1 MSSFSTYLEQEIV
14 NFLKGTNVD
23 TAPTSLLLALSTADP
38 VDDKSGIAEPSA
50 MGYAR
55 KTIVLGSLS
64 SVNGTGTTVTG
75 PTSDTI
81 FGPATGSWGSITH
94 WAIFENAGT
103 NMLLHGSITAAKTVG
118 NGDSFVVN
126 ANSLSIVVR

>member
-1 MSSFSTYLEQEIV
+1 MSNFSTYLEQEIV
-14 NFLKGTNVD
+14 NFLKGTDVD

-38 VDDKSGIAEPSA
+38 LDDKSGIAEPSA

-55 KTIVLGSLS
+55 KTIALGSLS
-64 SVNGTGTTVTG
+64 SVNSTGTTVSG

-81 FGPATGSWGSITH
+81 FGPASGSWGSITH

-103 NMLLHGSITAAKTVG
+103 NMLFHGEITTPKTISS
-118 NGDSFVVN
+118 GDSFVVN
-126 ANSLSIVVR
+126 ANALTIIVR

>member
-1 MSSFSTYLEQEIV
+1 MSNFSEYLQEEVV
-14 NFLKGTNVD
+14 NWLKGTDVD

-38 VDDKSGIAEPSA
+38 LDDGSAIAEPVA
-50 MGYAR
+50 KGYAR
-55 KTIVLGSLS
+55 KTIALGSLS
-64 SVNGTGTTVTG
+64 SVNGTGTTVAG

-103 NMLLHGSITAAKTVG
+103 NMLFHGSITAAKTIA

-126 ANSLSIVVR
+126 ASALSIIVR